1 MTSRNRIRK
10 PLTLLLLTVLF
21 NQPALSE
28 QTLTVKSL
36 RFSGN
41 RKISDRKLLR
51 QILTGHPAWYAWL
64 PFVRHPRF
72 DSGDFSNDI
81 LRLESYYKDR
91 GYYNVSIDAQTTR
104 REDRVELVIQIDEGI
119 QTRLK
124 KLSINGLH
132 GVDSSHVI
140 RNLTLQPPQ
149 PFRGS
154 LLEPDKRSI
163 LNYLKNSGYPY
174 ASVSASIR
182 LNPED
187 GSAFVIYHVD
197 PGQKATFG
205 EVVVTG
211 NNGVSTG
218 AIRRG
223 LDFRPE
229 GPFLKDRLINT
240 QRRIYR
246 AGAFRAVTVKPDL
259 SDSSRTSVDVNVSVQ
274 ERPFNHIRIGLG
286 YDTEESVRG
295 SGAWGHR
302 NFLGGA
308 RNLTITGRASR
319 ILVEGETNFRQPFV
333 IDSRT
338 DLGLTAYIRRLRE
351 PGVRGTHVGGALG
364 LSREFA
370 KHLVGGLQYEQKLIK
385 ADQDT
390 MLFNVRSSLVRDT
403 RSDIFDPRFGSF
415 FIATVEQVFVQRS
428 KNFLRITTEGR
439 WYRPLSG
446 RLTFAMR
453 LFGGAIRLPS
463 GGRIVSS
470 ERYFAGGSA
479 SLRGWGLQ
487 ELGQSVDPVRFIPR
501 GGLYKAEGSAELRL
515 RLPKR
520 IGLAGFVDFG
530 NLGDELEVYH
540 FSNFAFA
547 IGGGLR
553 YNSPIGPVRFDLGY
567 KAKDPFR
574 SRENFGLSRYNLH
587 FSLGQAF

>member
-124 KLSINGLH
+124 KLSSNGLH

-211 NNGVSTG
+211 NNGVSTD

-351 PGVRGTHVGGALG
+351 PGVRGTHVGGGA
-364 LSREFA
+364 R
-370 KHLVGGLQYEQKLIK
+370 
-385 ADQDT
+385 
-390 MLFNVRSSLVRDT
+390 
-403 RSDIFDPRFGSF
+403 
-415 FIATVEQVFVQRS
+415 FVQRVRQT
-428 KNFLRITTEGR
+428 L
-439 WYRPLSG
+439 
-446 RLTFAMR
+446 
-453 LFGGAIRLPS
+453 
-463 GGRIVSS
+463 GGRASIRTETDQSGSGHDALQCPLFPGSRYAQRHFRSKVWLVLHSDRGASFRAAIKKFPEDHDRGKVVS
-470 ERYFAGGSA
+470 AA
-479 SLRGWGLQ
+479 QWTIDLCDAALWRGHQ
-487 ELGQSVDPVRFIPR
+487 
-501 GGLYKAEGSAELRL
+501 A
-515 RLPKR
+515 
-520 IGLAGFVDFG
+520 
-530 NLGDELEVYH
+530 
-540 FSNFAFA
+540 A
-547 IGGGLR
+547 IGGKDRQLGEVLR
-553 YNSPIGPVRFDLGY
+553 GGIRQPSGMGAPGVGPVCGPGTIYTQGRTL
-567 KAKDPFR
+567 
-574 SRENFGLSRYNLH
+574 
-587 FSLGQAF
+587 